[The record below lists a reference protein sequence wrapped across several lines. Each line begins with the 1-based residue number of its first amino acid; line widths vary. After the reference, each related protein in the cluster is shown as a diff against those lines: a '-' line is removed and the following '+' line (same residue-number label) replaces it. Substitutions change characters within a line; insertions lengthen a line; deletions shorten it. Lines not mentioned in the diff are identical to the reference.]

1 MENSINLE
9 DTLLQVIIEA
19 TEQLQEETVDKNKIA
34 LIRQKIKAAELLIQH
49 QKQYDLE
56 GRIMALE
63 NLVRQLDYEYAN
75 SVVLTPSQSDEVEVR

>member
-1 MENSINLE
+1 MNNLINLE
-9 DTLLQVIIEA
+9 DMLLQVIVEA
-19 TEQLQEETVDKNKIA
+19 SEQLQEETVDTNKIA

-56 GRIMALE
+56 VRIMALE

-75 SVVLTPSQSDEVEVR
+75 SVAVEVR